1 MNQIGLYALFSI
13 LIFRYCFKSNE
24 RFYRNF
30 ILGLFLPNLLNS
42 FSAIVSLFIP
52 SSTFSVDNY
61 NATFSHSI
69 FVGLFIFLIF
79 YLISNLKKNY
89 HYKTLGNALFLGF
102 LFHVL
107 CDMVFW
113 LDSLYIFW
121 PITDSDLKINLLNLI
136 LHINLE
142 DQKIWTSLRF
152 VLEFFFLRFYIQLLI
167 EILIINNSE
176 AQTIQIASLYQKIQL
191 NLFFL
196 FLILFFVF
204 YYMNIDN
211 LNLLFILFNIVY
223 FPSLLYTLFITYK
236 SKVDF
241 SR

>member
-1 MNQIGLYALFSI
+1 M
-13 LIFRYCFKSNE
+13 
-24 RFYRNF
+24 
-30 ILGLFLPNLLNS
+30 
-42 FSAIVSLFIP
+42 
-52 SSTFSVDNY
+52 
-61 NATFSHSI
+61 
-69 FVGLFIFLIF
+69 
-79 YLISNLKKNY
+79 
-89 HYKTLGNALFLGF
+89 FLGF

-107 CDMVFW
+107 WDLLFW

-121 PITDSDLKINLLNLI
+121 PITDSDLKINLLNLF

-142 DQKIWTSLRF
+142 EYKILLFLRF
-152 VLEFFFLRFYIQLLI
+152 ILEFLFLRFYLQLLI
-167 EILIINNSE
+167 ELLIINTPD
-176 AQTIQIASLYQKIQL
+176 AKTIQIANLCKKTQL